1 MVSIDDFSQLDLR
14 VGIVL
19 TAEKVPKSKN
29 LLKLSVDI
37 GESQPRQILSGIA
50 NDYTPEEMIGKKIIV
65 LTNLQPRKMMGLESQ
80 GMLLAVD
87 LDEKAVLL
95 KIDDKYLEKIK
106 PGTKIH

>member
-1 MVSIDDFSQLDLR
+1 LVSIDEFSQLDLR
-14 VGIVL
+14 VGIVQ

-29 LLKLSVDI
+29 LLKLNVDI
-37 GESQPRQILSGIA
+37 GEPQPRQILSGIA
-50 NDYTPEEMIGKKIIV
+50 NDYTPEEMVGKKIIV

-80 GMLLAVD
+80 GMLLAAD